1 MNRYGREQ
9 LRRIFEALEL
19 PKNTRFRGYVIMN
32 EVDERYLIDMMPEGL
47 LWSNRPDDAIVLKKH
62 KKAIELKKLAEED
75 NVDIG
80 LLFETDELILPL
92 AEDAVRDV
100 LFSVNQ
106 SSQR

>member
-32 EVDERYLIDMMPEGL
+32 GVDERYLIDLVPEGL

-75 NVDIG
+75 NVGIG

-106 SSQR
+106 SSKR